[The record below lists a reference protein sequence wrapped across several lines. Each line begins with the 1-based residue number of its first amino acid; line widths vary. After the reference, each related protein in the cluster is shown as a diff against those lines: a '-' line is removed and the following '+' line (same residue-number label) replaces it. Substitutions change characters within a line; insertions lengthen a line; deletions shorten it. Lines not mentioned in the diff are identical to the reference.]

1 MNFADFLHEFF
12 NPVSVALLIMLTVAF
27 LIGLLLGW
35 WIWGV
40 KLMGLR
46 STLKSLRKEVEVL
59 RKENT
64 DYKERIALNEAEIK
78 RSREEISSISNK
90 NRQLEVEI
98 GSLQNTINSLRA
110 DHKRAIGIL
119 TEENV
124 SLIAARNAMTRD
136 LQLSHENNAD
146 ANTRI
151 NELQSALAATE
162 KWGSEMEALKKAVHA
177 LEKDKTTLN
186 KELNMAQEALIE
198 LQNSDMA
205 LRDQLEH
212 WNTERTTPQTTVLA
226 GSLSSNKEMDVL
238 KAENEAIK
246 EDLKIARNM
255 IAKLQSDE
263 NELVQKIYDLEVAKN
278 AQSNE
283 LGTNVE
289 LETLNRRINT
299 LEKRNIELKEEL
311 KMSNSMIDRLQTDE
325 NELLQ
330 KLYALEATK
339 NGLTETPNNAS
350 SDDNSEKDEQKL
362 SEEDAA
368 EQLRLSNETIEH
380 LHLRIAELEEMLGM
394 ESSTKGFELD
404 IENADYELKE
414 IAQPVVKSGLVK
426 DLDMDMPVFVEE
438 AEIMELTEEQKKN
451 LETALYES
459 KEAVS
464 NDLRGE
470 DTPIHLAT
478 APTPPS
484 EKEVVKALLLEKGII
499 ANTDESDDLELI
511 VGIGPVIEKKL
522 YELHI
527 STFKQIAK
535 LDEDTI
541 AKVNAALE
549 FFPGR
554 IQRDKWVEQAAAFVA
569 EREQGTVINEE
580 KAKKIYDALTAGTYI
595 FPKSK
600 QDDLKLIIGIGAILE
615 QKLHNIGIFNFD
627 QLANLTP
634 AKIAEIDDKL
644 DFSGRIARE
653 KWIEQAHAF
662 VKAQKNGKIIDDAL
676 AKEIFE
682 KLG

>member
-119 TEENV
+119 TEDNV

-136 LQLSHENNAD
+136 LQLSHEHNAD

-212 WNTERTTPQTTVLA
+212 WNTERTTTQTTVLA
-226 GSLSSNKEMDVL
+226 GSLSSNKEMDVW

-246 EDLKIARNM
+246 EDVKIARNM
-255 IAKLQSDE
+255 IAKLQADE
-263 NELVQKIYDLEVAKN
+263 KELVQKIYDLEVAKN

-299 LEKRNIELKEEL
+299 LEKRNVELKEEL

-339 NGLTETPNNAS
+339 SGLTETPNNAS

-414 IAQPVVKSGLVK
+414 IDQPVVKSGLVK
-426 DLDMDMPVFVEE
+426 DLDMDMPVVVEE

-470 DTPIHLAT
+470 DSPIHLAT